1 VTIDDRATRPAP
13 AVVGSTDDIV
23 RRAGSVPRL
32 DGFPTLDALAER
44 FARIERE
51 NPGLV
56 SSRRVAT
63 SRLGEPIR
71 MYSIG
76 TASIGAASSGAAS
89 TGTASRNHLIVG
101 GVHPNEPIG
110 SWTAIHLAETLCAD
124 AELRESLGAVWHI
137 VPSIDPDGGRLNEGW
152 FADPG
157 DRGHY
162 ARRFYR
168 PAPDEQ
174 VEWTFPTSYGDAYFD
189 RVMPETLGL
198 MRLIDELRPE
208 LYVSLHNGEMGGV
221 YYYLSR
227 PVPELTEAL
236 HAVPASLGLPLDT
249 GEPESPY
256 LERYAPAVFGTGTIA
271 DAYDY
276 LESLGVEAAV
286 EIGGSSSSEYAS
298 RHGTLGLVAEL
309 PYWKHP
315 DADDTS
321 PTEEAY
327 SALLLRT
334 SARMT
339 ETGEALAGLLAR
351 AEPAVTIESPF
362 LRASRAFVPMLIRM
376 GTVDRARAADPA
388 SARPATVAE
397 RFSCEDLVHCFR
409 LRYGGMLLRALEVES
424 AAGTASA
431 PLRRLAEEAAVLY
444 ATWQAEAAADDRAEV
459 IPIAS
464 LVGVQYGA
472 VLAAAAHLAGTGR
485 PAAAADPAPTPTLPP
500 AEGSR

>member
-1 VTIDDRATRPAP
+1 VTIHDRVTRASS
-13 AVVGSTDDIV
+13 AAVGSTDDIV
-23 RRAGSVPRL
+23 RRAGAVPPL
-32 DGFPTLDALAER
+32 DGFPTLDDLWR
-44 FARIERE
+44 HFARLGRE

-63 SRLGEPIR
+63 SRLGEPIL
-71 MYSIG
+71 MYSVG
-76 TASIGAASSGAAS
+76 SG
-89 TGTASRNHLIVG
+89 SRDHLIVG

-124 AELRESLGAVWHI
+124 DELRAALDATWHI

-174 VEWTFPTSYGDAYFD
+174 VEWTFPTSYKDAYFD

-198 MRLIDELRPE
+198 MRLIDELRPD

-227 PVPELTEAL
+227 PVPELTEVL

-249 GEPESPY
+249 GEPESPF

-276 LESLGVEAAV
+276 LESLGVDPAP
-286 EIGGSSSSEYAS
+286 EIAGSSSSEYAS
-298 RHGTLGLVAEL
+298 RHGTLGVVAEL

-315 DADDTS
+315 DADDGS
-321 PTEEAY
+321 PTDESYAD
-327 SALLLRT
+327 LLRRT
-334 SARMT
+334 GGEMT
-339 ETGEALAGLLAR
+339 ATGEALVDLLSR
-351 AEPAVTIESPF
+351 AEPLLTFESPF
-362 LRASRAFVPMLIRM
+362 LRASRAFVPMLVRM
-376 GTVDRARAADPA
+376 GAVDRARAASPE

-409 LRYGGMLLRALEVES
+409 LRYGGMLLRVVE
-424 AAGTASA
+424 AEAVAGTATA
-431 PLRRLAEEAAVLY
+431 PLRRLVDETAVLY
-444 ATWQAEAAADDRAEV
+444 AAWQAEAAAVDRAEV
-459 IPIAS
+459 IPISS
-464 LVGVQYGA
+464 LVGVQYGT
-472 VLAAAAHLAGTGR
+472 VLAAAAHLAAGGAAGDETGS
-485 PAAAADPAPTPTLPP
+485 AP
-500 AEGSR
+500 R